1 MNPIGANTWIWVS
14 PPTDDRLADLVP
26 KIAGWG
32 FDVVEIPVEHPG
44 QWDPERTAAL
54 LAEHGLGASVC
65 AVMPDGRDLTV
76 DDAEVVASTQDYLRT
91 CVDVAVTVGS
101 GVVGGPMY
109 APVGRT
115 WRMSPDERHRVLASL
130 SAALGPVAEY
140 AADASVT
147 LGVEPLNR
155 FETSLINTTAQGLEL
170 IERVGSPACGLLLDT
185 FHLNIE
191 ERDVAA
197 AIRAAGPHLAH
208 LQVCANDRGAPGADH
223 LDWTGIADAIADV
236 AYDGPVCIE
245 SFTAENETIATA
257 AAIWRPLADSQDALA
272 TDGLAFLR
280 RTLHA

>member
-14 PPTDDRLADLVP
+14 PPTDERLAELVP
-26 KIAGWG
+26 RIAGWG
-32 FDVVEIPVEHPG
+32 FDVVEIPVEQPG
-44 QWDPERTAAL
+44 QWDPARTATL
-54 LAEHGLGASVC
+54 LADHGLGASVC

-76 DDAEVVASTQDYLRT
+76 DDAEVVRATQDYLRT
-91 CVDVAVTVGS
+91 CVDVAATVGS

-115 WRMSPDERHRVLASL
+115 WRIGADERRQVLDSL
-130 SAALGPVAEY
+130 AAALGPVVDY
-140 AADASVT
+140 AADASVR
-147 LGVEPLNR
+147 LAVEPLNR

-185 FHLNIE
+185 FHMNIE

-197 AIRAAGPHLAH
+197 AVRAAGPHLAH
-208 LQVCANDRGAPGADH
+208 LQVCANDRGTPGADH
-223 LDWTGIADAIADV
+223 LDWPGIADAIADLG
-236 AYDGPVCIE
+236 YDGPVCIE

-272 TDGLAFLR
+272 TEGLAFLR

>member
-14 PPTDDRLADLVP
+14 PPTDDRLAELVP
-26 KIAGWG
+26 RIAGWG
-32 FDVVEIPVEHPG
+32 FDVVEIPIEHPG
-44 QWDPERTAAL
+44 QWDPDRTAHL
-54 LAEHGLGASVC
+54 LAEYELGATVC

-76 DDAEVVASTQDYLRT
+76 ADAEVVAQTQDYLRT

-115 WRMSPDERHRVLASL
+115 WRMGADERHELLDSLAG
-130 SAALGPVAEY
+130 ALRPVADY
-140 AADASVT
+140 AAEASVR
-147 LGVEPLNR
+147 LGIEPLNR

-170 IERVGSPACGLLLDT
+170 VERVGSPACGLLLDT

-197 AIRAAGPHLAH
+197 AVRAANAHLVH

-223 LDWTGIADAIADV
+223 LDWPGIADALADIG
-236 AYDGPVCIE
+236 YTGPVCIE

-257 AAIWRPLADSQDALA
+257 AAIWRPLADSQDELA